1 MSSFRWTICTA
12 LLGILNYIGLLKVSI
27 AIEPVTTPRIE
38 SFPKQPVGYQLIDW
52 RARSTD
58 YVRFVLN
65 PIQQGDYLPLMW
77 WDDTQIEGRKTT
89 FGLPSYVG
97 MKGQWNVF
105 RNAHEA
111 FVSTGTVVS
120 GTWLGLDMT
129 TYPVPGSKT
138 PVNLVQMQGEYF
150 SNKQRVF
157 CDLISGNEPTGQTF
171 FYELSPSLL
180 ITPLCDRYREE
191 HELSDKWHRSCLTW
205 SEVGSHLWR
214 LNDYD
219 FQSYDLQQKQA
230 VVKDWTEP
238 DVAAGLAYL
247 MLMAYQKWPEEKR
260 FYEECH
266 HALMWLD
273 RHPKNINYGIFA
285 PFGVY
290 AAARSNAEYGSKYD
304 VGKLFS
310 WCFESSQVRG
320 VSPHAKDT
328 TEGDDYGI
336 ISGRFGDVDVAGLV
350 GASRIELFSN
360 NKQTKGKGHYL
371 FAMETFAHAWPLV
384 AAVRYDDRLARAT
397 GKWMYHAAHSARYFY
412 PDQLEPEMQ
421 TDWDWASKHSTAL
434 PYEGIKDRNCDTG
447 KPGPYGCGDPTI
459 HGWGPSNLGL
469 YSGCLSGSFGAIIE
483 PTSAPGVLSLNL
495 NVTDTFAPK
504 SFFTRLLYNPGPN
517 KVEVDLRVEEGQ
529 FQAWDTAHNEM
540 LSSHVTHGKL
550 SVEIEPDDAIV
561 VVLIP
566 KGIPLTKS
574 HGRLIADDTVVD
586 YSIANEAILE
596 QAPK

>member
-1 MSSFRWTICTA
+1 MSNSRWTICTA
-12 LLGILNYIGLLKVSI
+12 LLGILIHIGLLRVSI
-27 AIEPVTTPRIE
+27 AIEPITTPRIE
-38 SFPKQPVGYQLIDW
+38 SFPMQPAGYHLIDW

-65 PIQQGDYLPLMW
+65 PIQQGEFLPLMW
-77 WDDTQIEGRKTT
+77 WDDTQIEGRNTT

-97 MKGQWNVF
+97 MTGQWNVF

-120 GTWLGLDMT
+120 GTWLGMDMT
-129 TYPVPGSKT
+129 TYVVPGSET

-150 SNKQRVF
+150 SNKHQVF
-157 CDLISGNEPTGQTF
+157 CDLISGDEPTGQTF
-171 FYELSPSLL
+171 FYELSPSLF
-180 ITPLCDRYREE
+180 IAPLCDRYREE
-191 HELSDKWHRSCLTW
+191 HVLSDKWHRSCLTW
-205 SEVGSHLWR
+205 SDVGGHLWR
-214 LNDYD
+214 LNNYD
-219 FQSYDLQQKQA
+219 FQSYDLQQKHA

-247 MLMAYQKWPEEKR
+247 MLMAYQKWPEEKK
-260 FYEECH
+260 FYNECH

-273 RHPKNINYGIFA
+273 RHPKNVNYGIFA

-290 AAARSNAEYGSKYD
+290 AAARSNAEYGSQYD
-304 VGKLFS
+304 VGKFFS

-320 VSPHAKDT
+320 ISPHATNT

-336 ISGRFGDVDVAGLV
+336 ICGRFGDVDVAGLV
-350 GASRIELFSN
+350 GASRIELLSN
-360 NKQTKGKGHYL
+360 NKQPKGKGHYL
-371 FAMETFAHAWPLV
+371 FAMETFANAWPLV

-434 PYEGIKDRNCDTG
+434 PYEGIKDRNSDTD

-469 YSGCLSGSFGAIIE
+469 YSGCLSGTFGAIIE
-483 PTSAPGVLSLNL
+483 RTSVPGVLALDL

-504 SFFTRLLYNPGPN
+504 SFPTRLLYNPRPN
-517 KVEVDLRVEEGQ
+517 KVQVDLRVEDGE
-529 FQAWDTAHNEM
+529 FQAWDTVHDKV
-540 LSSHVTHGKL
+540 LSQQVSGGKL
-550 SVEIEPDDAIV
+550 RVEIEPNDAIV
-561 VVLIP
+561 IVLIP
-566 KGIPLTKS
+566 KGKPITKS
-574 HGRLIADDTVVD
+574 HGRLIAGDTVVD

-596 QAPK
+596 LAPK